1 MSISIGGTLSKIFF
15 LEKSKFFNFFLVFLF
30 LRNGLNT
37 IAIAFNDMLMPYL
50 ALIGHNLTVLGKKTG
65 FCSIFLNPIR
75 RENASVHHCEM
86 QKAWQMF
93 DTDGS
98 NEIDATEFANF
109 MNSEIVTGQLG
120 GNKLDA
126 ELITKIF
133 TALDQSGDGKVDF
146 QEFMKII
153 HEREDGNLELRIKL
167 N

>member
-1 MSISIGGTLSKIFF
+1 MGDQ
-15 LEKSKFFNFFLVFLF
+15 
-30 LRNGLNT
+30 
-37 IAIAFNDMLMPYL
+37 AAQ
-50 ALIGHNLTVLGKKTG
+50 
-65 FCSIFLNPIR
+65 
-75 RENASVHHCEM
+75 M